1 MAGGCAGARVEA
13 ADPRKE
19 GVMTRRCEI
28 ASRLGFT
35 LFCPPGGC
43 RLARELGEL
52 VAEDCAEPC
61 VVERLAG
68 ERAEP
73 IVLWTLEYLRGELEA
88 ARPAAPHAPPREPDR
103 GRRHR
108 EALSRWSATL

>member
-1 MAGGCAGARVEA
+1 
-13 ADPRKE
+13 
-19 GVMTRRCEI
+19 MTRRCEI
-28 ASRLGFT
+28 ASRLGIT
-35 LFCPPGGC
+35 LTCPPGGC

-52 VAEDCAEPC
+52 VSEDLAEPC

-73 IVLWTLEYLRGELEA
+73 VVLWTLEYLRGEFE
-88 ARPAAPHAPPREPDR
+88 ARPTAPHAPPREPER

-108 EALSRWSATL
+108 EALARWSVTA